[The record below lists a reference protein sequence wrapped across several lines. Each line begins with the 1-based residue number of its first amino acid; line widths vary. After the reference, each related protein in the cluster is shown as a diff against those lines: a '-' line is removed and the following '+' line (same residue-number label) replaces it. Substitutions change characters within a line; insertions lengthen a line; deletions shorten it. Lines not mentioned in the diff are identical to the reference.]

1 MGGPKK
7 FHKGQ
12 RKKIKKEVG
21 KTGGG
26 PAPDKLTPLE
36 EKVLTVIPKASIEGV
51 TAEGDVFLDNL
62 KESSIEEKFETE
74 EVQCTHNE
82 NKMVSLAENV
92 APLQLTE
99 NLKTQTEVA
108 SSSCIKLENKKQKT
122 DTTNTTCQACRSSV
136 TKTQEEMLI
145 ASRERNTILKDI
157 NKNLEELVSLKKMK
171 FLNAQLFPEL

>member
-1 MGGPKK
+1 M
-7 FHKGQ
+7 Q
-12 RKKIKKEVG
+12 VKKEVG

-74 EVQCTHNE
+74 EVQGTHNE

-92 APLQLTE
+92 ALLQLTE

-108 SSSCIKLENKKQKT
+108 SSSCDKLENKKTEDRHNKYHM
-122 DTTNTTCQACRSSV
+122 SS
-136 TKTQEEMLI
+136 M
-145 ASRERNTILKDI
+145 
-157 NKNLEELVSLKKMK
+157 
-171 FLNAQLFPEL
+171 

>member
-1 MGGPKK
+1 
-7 FHKGQ
+7 
-12 RKKIKKEVG
+12 
-21 KTGGG
+21 
-26 PAPDKLTPLE
+26 
-36 EKVLTVIPKASIEGV
+36 
-51 TAEGDVFLDNL
+51 
-62 KESSIEEKFETE
+62 
-74 EVQCTHNE
+74 
-82 NKMVSLAENV
+82 MVSLAENV

-108 SSSCIKLENKKQKT
+108 SSSCDKLENKKRKT